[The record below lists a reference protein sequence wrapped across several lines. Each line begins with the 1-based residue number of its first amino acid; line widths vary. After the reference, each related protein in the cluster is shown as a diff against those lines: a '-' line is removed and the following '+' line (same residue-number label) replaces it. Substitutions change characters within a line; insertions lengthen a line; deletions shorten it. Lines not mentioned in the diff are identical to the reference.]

1 MMRIAIVGGG
11 PGGLLTAYEL
21 ENNCAGM
28 FEATLFE
35 ASPRIGGKIVT
46 RQFQSAPVLY
56 EAGVAELYGYAHL
69 GPDSVYDLVKTL
81 GLETV
86 EMVGTAV
93 ILGDT
98 ILNEYTDIRQFGQ
111 GSLDA
116 LEDFYELCEE
126 MLDSND
132 YYQCHWLDDNKHPWS
147 RKTFRELLDTIPD
160 EIARKYI
167 EVGVRSDVATEPH
180 LTNALNG
187 LKNILMDDA
196 EYLRTYSIKG
206 GNERLIEALERRLK
220 TTKFVLGAAVTY
232 VGKTAKGKYRI
243 TTRDKGSNKDHE
255 FDIVV
260 MAVPN
265 YWLARIEWDSRDLR
279 MAMQKHLAAYDNP
292 AHYLRISIFFE
303 KPFWRDKVKGS
314 FFMSDT
320 FGGCCIYDEGSW
332 HESGS
337 YGVLAWL
344 LTSNDAMALANFDDE
359 TLLDMVLDS
368 LPAPLAEG
376 RSLFKEGRVQRWV
389 GTISGQPGGSPVK
402 SLRERH
408 IPAAETH
415 PNLFVVGDYLFDSTV
430 NGTYD
435 SADFVVDTI
444 QTILR
449 KQKYA
454 YQLETEIT
462 TQAVNGK
469 GQPVPLHM
477 DYYELYDGKRPYE
490 ESFEEY
496 FCEHY
501 TTDLIREVWGWSPP
515 YKLLNGGSANGLT
528 LQCFEAKGVKA
539 WGIEFNPLIHARTAE
554 KWKSRN
560 ILGSVCNLPFEDKSF
575 DFIYDTCRSRKFH
588 RRGFAP

>member
-21 ENNCAGM
+21 ENRCAGM

-35 ASPRIGGKIVT
+35 ASHRIGGKIVT
-46 RQFQSAPVLY
+46 RQFQSLPVLY
-56 EAGVAELYGYAHL
+56 EAGVAEFYGYAHFA
-69 GPDSVYDLVKTL
+69 PDPVYDLVKTL

-86 EMVGTAV
+86 EMVGPAV

-98 ILNEYTDIRQFGQ
+98 ILNDYTDIRQFGQ
-111 GSLDA
+111 ASLEA
-116 LEDFYELCEE
+116 LEDFYEHCED
-126 MLDSND
+126 MLDTDD
-132 YYQCHWLDDNKHPWS
+132 YYECHWLDDNKHPWS
-147 RKTFRELLDTIPD
+147 RKTFREILDTIPD

-187 LKNILMDDA
+187 LKNILMDEEA
-196 EYLRTYSIKG
+196 YLRTYSIKG
-206 GNERLIEALERRLK
+206 GNERLLEALARRLK
-220 TTKFVLGAAVTY
+220 TTKSVLETTVTH
-232 VGKTAKGKYRI
+232 VGKTAEGKHRI
-243 TTRDKGSNKDHE
+243 TTRHKGSNKDQE
-255 FDIVV
+255 FDVVV
-260 MAVPN
+260 MAMPN
-265 YWLARIEWDSRDLR
+265 YWLARLEWYSRDLR

-292 AHYLRISIFFE
+292 AHYLRISILFE

-344 LTSNDAMALANFDDE
+344 LTGNDAMALTNCDDE

-389 GTISGQPGGSPVK
+389 GTINGQPGGSSVK

-408 IPAAETH
+408 IPAPDTH

-454 YQLETEIT
+454 YQLETKIT
-462 TQAVNGK
+462 TQAVNEK
-469 GQPVPLHM
+469 GEPVPLHL
-477 DYYELYDGKRPYE
+477 DYYELYDGQRPYE

-501 TTDLIREVWGWSPP
+501 TTDLIREIWGWSPP
-515 YKLLNGGSANGLT
+515 TSCSTAAAPTASPWSASKPR
-528 LQCFEAKGVKA
+528 A
-539 WGIEFNPLIHARTAE
+539 
-554 KWKSRN
+554 SRP
-560 ILGSVCNLPFEDKSF
+560 GASSS
-575 DFIYDTCRSRKFH
+575 TR
-588 RRGFAP
+588 

>member
-21 ENNCAGM
+21 ENSCAGM

-46 RQFQSAPVLY
+46 RQFQSAPVIY
-56 EAGVAELYGYAHL
+56 EAGVAEFYSYAHFA
-69 GPDSVYDLVKTL
+69 PDPVYDLVKTL
-81 GLETV
+81 GLETIK
-86 EMVGTAV
+86 MVGPAV
-93 ILGDT
+93 ILGNT
-98 ILNEYTDIRQFGQ
+98 ILNDYTDIRQFGQ
-111 GSLDA
+111 ASLEA
-116 LEDFYELCEE
+116 LEDFYEHCEE
-126 MLDSND
+126 MLDTDD
-132 YYQCHWLDDNKHPWS
+132 YYECHWLDDNKHPWS
-147 RKTFRELLDTIPD
+147 RKTFREILDTIPD

-187 LKNILMDDA
+187 LKNILMDEEA
-196 EYLRTYSIKG
+196 YLRTYSIKG
-206 GNERLIEALERRLK
+206 GNERLLEALARRLK
-220 TTKFVLGAAVTY
+220 TTKFVLETAVTH

-243 TTRDKGSNKDHE
+243 TTRHKGSNKNQE

-260 MAVPN
+260 MAMPN
-265 YWLARIEWDSRDLR
+265 YWLARLDWYSRDLR

-292 AHYLRISIFFE
+292 AHYLRISILFE

-344 LTSNDAMALANFDDE
+344 LTSNDAMALTNCDDE

-389 GTISGQPGGSPVK
+389 GTINGQPGGSPVK

-408 IPAAETH
+408 IPAPDTH
-415 PNLFVVGDYLFDSTV
+415 PNLFVVGDYLFELDGQRNLQLGEFRRRHDPDHPSQAEICLSARER
-430 NGTYD
+430 NYDEGRQWKRRADAATY
-435 SADFVVDTI
+435 
-444 QTILR
+444 
-449 KQKYA
+449 
-454 YQLETEIT
+454 
-462 TQAVNGK
+462 
-469 GQPVPLHM
+469 
-477 DYYELYDGKRPYE
+477 
-490 ESFEEY
+490 
-496 FCEHY
+496 
-501 TTDLIREVWGWSPP
+501 
-515 YKLLNGGSANGLT
+515 
-528 LQCFEAKGVKA
+528 
-539 WGIEFNPLIHARTAE
+539 
-554 KWKSRN
+554 
-560 ILGSVCNLPFEDKSF
+560 
-575 DFIYDTCRSRKFH
+575 
-588 RRGFAP
+588 